1 VKRKAA
7 LVFVALAMVGPAF
20 AAVAAPAH
28 AHQGKSSSTSAL
40 DKS

>member
-7 LVFVALAMVGPAF
+7 LIGVALAMVGAAF
-20 AAVAAPAH
+20 AAPAH